1 MQNRQKIFID
11 WYNCFKFVNCNNDYW
26 KKKEMIKYCFEQ
38 FFDGCYNCT
47 LVQSYNYG
55 MERLQMKLGLPV
67 ANKKEL

>member
-1 MQNRQKIFID
+1 
-11 WYNCFKFVNCNNDYW
+11 
-26 KKKEMIKYCFEQ
+26 MIKYCFEQ

-55 MERLQMKLGLPV
+55 VERLQMKLGLPV